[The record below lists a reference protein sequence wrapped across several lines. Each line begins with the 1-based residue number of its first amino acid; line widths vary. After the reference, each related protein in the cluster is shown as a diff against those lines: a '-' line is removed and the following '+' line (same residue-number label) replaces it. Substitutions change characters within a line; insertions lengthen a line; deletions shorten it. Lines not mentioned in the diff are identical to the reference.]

1 MTRRVNRYKQLERS
15 MTYALL
21 ADLVLFLLYLLFSGM
36 GVVWLKVIL
45 AIFCGLLSLAIIV
58 YLYLSQELLRPRS
71 LWMTAGGAAILLC
84 LIVSLLLN
92 YPAP

>member
-1 MTRRVNRYKQLERS
+1 MTRRENRYKQMEKK

-21 ADLVLFLLYLLFSGM
+21 GDLGLFLLYLLCAGA
-36 GVVWLKVIL
+36 GIIWLKVIL
-45 AIFCGLLSLAIIV
+45 AIFCVLISLAILGF
-58 YLYLSQELLRPRS
+58 LYLSQELLRSRS
-71 LWMTAGGAAILLC
+71 LWMTTGGAAILLC